1 MTTPCPNCSKP
12 SKKQGCGRAPS
23 VAMFCTDC
31 GCPIPSPERD
41 AATCLAKHLAVEAW
55 WQANRLP
62 DAEFVNSR
70 GGVALPQEILKF
82 RYRFDPTAPASDCW
96 NWTGNVGLNG
106 YGTVYCGKYLSLAH
120 RVSYTLFRGPITN
133 GLYVCHKCDNPR
145 CVNPSHFFL
154 GTSREN
160 IADAS
165 SKGRMPSGGK
175 HYSKRRPDFVRRG
188 ESTSGSRLTSSQVL
202 EIRAAVARQEDK
214 DSLAKR
220 FDVTRGNIEHIVKRR
235 TWNHI

>member
-1 MTTPCPNCSKP
+1 
-12 SKKQGCGRAPS
+12 
-23 VAMFCTDC
+23 MFCTDC

-62 DAEFVNSR
+62 DAQFVNSR

-82 RYRFDPTAPASDCW
+82 RYRFDPTAPASECW
-96 NWTGNVGLNG
+96 NWTGNVGLNK

-154 GTSREN
+154 GTNRDN
-160 IADAS
+160 MADAS
-165 SKGRMPSGGK
+165 SKGRMP
-175 HYSKRRPDFVRRG
+175 VG
-188 ESTSGSRLTSSQVL
+188 EKSYLARLTAEQVL
-202 EIRAAVARQEDK
+202 EIRAACAAGPKGTRTRMAE
-214 DSLAKR
+214 R
-220 FDVTRGNIEHIVKRR
+220 FGVNEGTIRHIVARR
-235 TWNHI
+235 TWTRI

>member
-1 MTTPCPNCSKP
+1 
-12 SKKQGCGRAPS
+12 
-23 VAMFCTDC
+23 MFCTDC

-62 DAEFVNSR
+62 DAQFVNSR

-82 RYRFDPTAPASDCW
+82 RYRFDPTAPASECW

-175 HYSKRRPDFVRRG
+175 HYRKLRPELIPKG
-188 ESTSGSRLTSSQVL
+188 EATGVNRLTAQQVL
-202 EIRAAVARQEDK
+202 EIRARIKAGEATGRVAE
-214 DSLAKR
+214 R
-220 FDVTRGNIEHIVKRR
+220 FDVAHGTIGHIVCRR
-235 TWNHI
+235 TWKHI